1 MRKAY
6 TTIMSAV
13 VGVGVAL
20 ALSSGTQA
28 QTRTLNMQSS
38 WPASLTLQENF
49 TYFAERVEKLSRR
62 LAEDQRD
69 AGRPGRAGVRSA
81 RRRP

>member
-49 TYFAERVEKLSRR
+49 TYFAERVEKLS
-62 LAEDQRD
+62 A
-69 AGRPGRAGVRSA
+69 AAH
-81 RRRP
+81 